1 MRFIM
6 LDTETTGLKVE
17 EGHRLIEIGC
27 IELSD
32 RQITERT
39 LHFYVN
45 PERDIDEGAIAVHG
59 ITLDK
64 LLDKPRFAEI
74 AQEFVTF
81 IAGSKLVIHNAPF
94 DLGFLDAELASAG
107 LGKVADHVETVID
120 TLVMARELH
129 PGQRNSLDALCARY
143 SVNNEHRVLHGALLD
158 ARLLADVYLAMT
170 RGQDSLGISEDD
182 AAALALDNTI
192 ANIPKE
198 KLVVLRASPE
208 ELAAHEAILD
218 QIDRES
224 GGKTIWKT
232 LAQG

>member
-32 RQITERT
+32 RRVTERT

-45 PERDIDEGAIAVHG
+45 PERDIDEGATAVHG

-74 AQEFVTF
+74 AQEFVAF

-107 LGKVADHVETVID
+107 LGKVTDHVETVID

-170 RGQDSLGISEDD
+170 RGQDSLGILEDD

>member
-32 RQITERT
+32 RRVTERT

-45 PERDIDEGAIAVHG
+45 PERDIDEGATAVHG

-74 AQEFVTF
+74 AQEFVAF

-170 RGQDSLGISEDD
+170 RGQDSLGILEDD